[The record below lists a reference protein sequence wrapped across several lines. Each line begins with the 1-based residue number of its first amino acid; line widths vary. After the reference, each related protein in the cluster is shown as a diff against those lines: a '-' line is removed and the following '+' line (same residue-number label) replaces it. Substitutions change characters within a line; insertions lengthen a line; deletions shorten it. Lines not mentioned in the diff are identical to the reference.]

1 MRKRKMIKKL
11 VKDLEFNV
19 YCRLKPS
26 KIQGIGV
33 FAIKEIPKGTEIFKT
48 SRKIKFIGVTPEIIL
63 KNRKISQAV
72 KKVVKD
78 FFVILDKK
86 LYLPNCS
93 LNEIDISFY
102 VNHSEKPNAIAKNG
116 ENFFTT
122 RRIKKGEE
130 IKVNYKEYCDEY

>member
-1 MRKRKMIKKL
+1 MKNGKMIKKL
-11 VKDLEFNV
+11 VSDLESNV

-33 FAIKEIPKGTEIFKT
+33 FAIKEIPKGAKIFKT
-48 SRKIKFIGVTPEIIL
+48 SRKIKFIGIAPEIIL

-72 KKVVKD
+72 KKMAKD
-78 FFVILDKK
+78 FFVISDKK

-116 ENFFTT
+116 ENFFAV
-122 RRIKKGEE
+122 RRIRKGEE
-130 IKVNYKEYCDEY
+130 ITANYKKYCDEY